1 MGFTNPNL
9 QSPIAFSFII
19 FYIQYI
25 CLTNIKTYP
34 MSKLFQNI
42 DNSSAVQGL
51 SNPSSEPQTMEDE
64 EEQTMTHQSATS
76 KRDDVF
82 IKRQSSVSN

>member
-1 MGFTNPNL
+1 MFD
-9 QSPIAFSFII
+9 QHE
-19 FYIQYI
+19 
-25 CLTNIKTYP
+25 TYP

-64 EEQTMTHQSATS
+64 EEQTMTHQSATAS
-76 KRDDVF
+76 AMTF
-82 IKRQSSVSN
+82 ISSDNHLCQIKSPVQE